1 MKPDYNIENIKTN
14 VKKIP
19 SVKYLNVLVYIF
31 MGLSIVV
38 LGKQNYNLTH
48 QNQQDNSEKAV
59 EIKTTERS
67 VKPKSVKQTVET
79 CPDGYMS
86 AGAGYCK
93 NIVCVS
99 YRLYDRNFYIWYGS
113 KEIQQIDKDL
123 KSKGYTCNGSP
134 FGYLAY
140 GINMIPARSETIDV
154 PITSEVPM
162 D

>member
-48 QNQQDNSEKAV
+48 QNQQDNSEKVV
-59 EIKTTERS
+59 EIKTTEQAIE
-67 VKPKSVKQTVET
+67 PKSVKQTVET
-79 CPDGYMS
+79 CPDGYVS

-93 NIVCVS
+93 NIICVP
-99 YRLYDRNFYIWYGS
+99 YKHYDQNFYIWYGS
-113 KEIQQIDKDL
+113 KKVQQIDIDL
-123 KSKGYTCNGSP
+123 RNKGYVCNGSL

-154 PITSEVPM
+154 PFTSDLPM